1 MRLIYNTPNNN
12 FDIVKVVSVN
22 CRDLKFNN
30 TEFNQL
36 VETLNLISSVEKKKK
51 FQSYFHSTFFFQ
63 TFSKHLHHNVNQ
75 EPKRKLALELVIISH
90 NFIKDAKYTR
100 SLPIFIRRN

>member
-63 TFSKHLHHNVNQ
+63 TFQAFASQRQPRTKEKTGLGT
-75 EPKRKLALELVIISH
+75 SH
-90 NFIKDAKYTR
+90 N
-100 SLPIFIRRN
+100 

>member
-30 TEFNQL
+30 TEFNQF
-36 VETLNLISSVEKKKK
+36 SRKEKKIPKLLPFHILFPNI
-51 FQSYFHSTFFFQ
+51 FQAFASQRQPRTKEK
-63 TFSKHLHHNVNQ
+63 TGLGT
-75 EPKRKLALELVIISH
+75 SH
-90 NFIKDAKYTR
+90 N
-100 SLPIFIRRN
+100 